1 MDEETMD
8 EDVGAL
14 SAMGDIDLAQI
25 KSDPMGLLQKVL
37 NRQTAAQNVEE
48 KTLTDL
54 YEKGRAN
61 IIARNQG
68 PSTSEQLFALSKAL
82 LAPRYHRGI
91 AGTIGKISGA
101 FGDIGEAERAAR
113 MAREEQLSK
122 FDEVYGSKLA
132 GLGTR
137 RAQTA
142 ADLVRTAA
150 TLSKP
155 KATSFSPRVT
165 VGSDLKPRSRFGSEI
180 LTPPVEA
187 VYQLQEYVANP
198 ANSDA
203 NKKIARENFDKKFG
217 FGASEIYLEG
227 Q

>member
-14 SAMGDIDLAQI
+14 NAMGDIDLAQI

-101 FGDIGEAERAAR
+101 FCDIGEAERAAR

-142 ADLVRTAA
+142 ADLVKTAA

-155 KATSFSPRVT
+155 RDPGEWDSNLGRYVPKDRPVAIKSGVLQGRKIVSYSDGTSRLYGAGGNPKAYEV
-165 VGSDLKPRSRFGSEI
+165 L
-180 LTPPVEA
+180 
-187 VYQLQEYVANP
+187 
-198 ANSDA
+198 DA
-203 NKKIARENFDKKFG
+203 AGDVIGE
-217 FGASEIYLEG
+217 GAD
-227 Q
+227 

>member
-150 TLSKP
+150 TLNKP
-155 KATSFSPRVT
+155 AGSIWDPNLRRFIPKDVPVPIEKFDLDGRELIKYSDGTSRLY
-165 VGSDLKPRSRFGSEI
+165 GLDGNRRAYEI
-180 LTPPVEA
+180 L
-187 VYQLQEYVANP
+187 
-198 ANSDA
+198 DA
-203 NKKIARENFDKKFG
+203 TGKVIGK
-217 FGASEIYLEG
+217 GAD
-227 Q
+227 

>member
-150 TLSKP
+150 TLNKP
-155 KATSFSPRVT
+155 AGSIWDPNLRRFIPKDVPVAIEKFDLDGRELIKYSDGTSRLYGLDGNRKAY
-165 VGSDLKPRSRFGSEI
+165 EI
-180 LTPPVEA
+180 L
-187 VYQLQEYVANP
+187 
-198 ANSDA
+198 DA
-203 NKKIARENFDKKFG
+203 TGKVIGK
-217 FGASEIYLEG
+217 GAD
-227 Q
+227 

>member
-14 SAMGDIDLAQI
+14 NAMGDIDLAQI

-68 PSTSEQLFALSKAL
+68 PSTSEQLFALSRAL

-142 ADLVRTAA
+142 AELVKTAA

-155 KATSFSPRVT
+155 RDPGVWDSSLGRFVPKDRPVAVKSGVLQGRKIVSYSDGTSRLYGAGGNPKAYEV
-165 VGSDLKPRSRFGSEI
+165 L
-180 LTPPVEA
+180 
-187 VYQLQEYVANP
+187 
-198 ANSDA
+198 DA
-203 NKKIARENFDKKFG
+203 AGDVIGE
-217 FGASEIYLEG
+217 GAD
-227 Q
+227 

>member
-142 ADLVRTAA
+142 ADLVKTAA
-150 TLSKP
+150 TLNKP
-155 KATSFSPRVT
+155 AGSVWDPNLRRFIPKGTPVPIEKFDLDGRELIKYSDGTSRLYGLDGNT
-165 VGSDLKPRSRFGSEI
+165 EAYEI
-180 LTPPVEA
+180 L
-187 VYQLQEYVANP
+187 
-198 ANSDA
+198 DA
-203 NKKIARENFDKKFG
+203 TGKVIGK
-217 FGASEIYLEG
+217 GAD
-227 Q
+227 

>member
-14 SAMGDIDLAQI
+14 NAMGDIDLAQI

-142 ADLVRTAA
+142 ADLVKTAA
-150 TLSKP
+150 TLNKP
-155 KATSFSPRVT
+155 AGSVWDPNLRRFIPKGTPVPIEKFDLDGRELIKYSDGTSRLYGLDGNSEAY
-165 VGSDLKPRSRFGSEI
+165 EI
-180 LTPPVEA
+180 L
-187 VYQLQEYVANP
+187 
-198 ANSDA
+198 DA
-203 NKKIARENFDKKFG
+203 TGKVIGK
-217 FGASEIYLEG
+217 GAD
-227 Q
+227 

>member
-14 SAMGDIDLAQI
+14 NAMGDIDLAQI

-61 IIARNQG
+61 IMARNQG
-68 PSTSEQLFALSKAL
+68 PSTSEQLFALSRAL

-155 KATSFSPRVT
+155 RDPGVWDSERGRFVPKDRPVAIKSGVLQGRKIVSYSDGTSRLYGAGGNPKAYEV
-165 VGSDLKPRSRFGSEI
+165 L
-180 LTPPVEA
+180 
-187 VYQLQEYVANP
+187 
-198 ANSDA
+198 DA
-203 NKKIARENFDKKFG
+203 AGDVIGE
-217 FGASEIYLEG
+217 GAD
-227 Q
+227 

>member
-14 SAMGDIDLAQI
+14 NAMGDIDLAQI
-25 KSDPMGLLQKVL
+25 RSDPMGLLQKVL

-68 PSTSEQLFALSKAL
+68 PSTSEQLFALSRAL

-122 FDEVYGSKLA
+122 FDEIYGSKLA

-150 TLSKP
+150 TLNKP
-155 KATSFSPRVT
+155 AGSVWDPNLRRFIPKDVPVPLEKFDLDGRELIKYSDGTSRLYGLDGNRKAY
-165 VGSDLKPRSRFGSEI
+165 EI
-180 LTPPVEA
+180 L
-187 VYQLQEYVANP
+187 
-198 ANSDA
+198 DA
-203 NKKIARENFDKKFG
+203 TGKVIGK
-217 FGASEIYLEG
+217 GAD
-227 Q
+227 

>member
-14 SAMGDIDLAQI
+14 NAMGDIDFSML

-142 ADLVRTAA
+142 ADLVKTAA
-150 TLSKP
+150 TLNKPRDPGVWDSTLGRFVPKDRPVAVKSGVLQGRKIVSYSDGTSRLYGAGGNP
-155 KATSFSPRVT
+155 KAYEV
-165 VGSDLKPRSRFGSEI
+165 L
-180 LTPPVEA
+180 
-187 VYQLQEYVANP
+187 
-198 ANSDA
+198 DA
-203 NKKIARENFDKKFG
+203 AGDVIGE
-217 FGASEIYLEG
+217 GAD
-227 Q
+227 